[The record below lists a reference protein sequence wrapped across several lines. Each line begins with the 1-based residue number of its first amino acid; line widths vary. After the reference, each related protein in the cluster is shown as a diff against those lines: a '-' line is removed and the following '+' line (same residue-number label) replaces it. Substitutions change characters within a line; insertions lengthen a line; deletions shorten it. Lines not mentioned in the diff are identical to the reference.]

1 MKLKK
6 KFTSAQSQVI
16 VIYFLRCLFKQK
28 KAAIMFQRLTS

>member
-28 KAAIMFQRLTS
+28 KNRHPVSKAY